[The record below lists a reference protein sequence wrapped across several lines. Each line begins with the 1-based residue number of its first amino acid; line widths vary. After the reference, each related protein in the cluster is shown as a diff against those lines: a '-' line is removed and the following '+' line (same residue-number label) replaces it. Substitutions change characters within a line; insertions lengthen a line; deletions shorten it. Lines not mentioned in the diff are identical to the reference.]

1 MNIPANMF
9 TIHEN
14 TNALKPESKSNQN
27 NYQES
32 DETSSF
38 EMPMAFD
45 KKFFILFPHDDD
57 NLTRKRF

>member
-38 EMPMAFD
+38 EMPTAFD